1 MGFDDVKWFIRR
13 TIVDDY
19 KGLVNSISSLRYALK
34 RYKWK
39 RDVVPSTSPLVVFK
53 VGDYFYSGGMA
64 DRFKGAVSAYA
75 YCKQR
80 NIDFRI
86 RYVFPFELADYL
98 HPAQYDWR
106 LRENEYTECMRDA
119 KVMYARAE
127 LGRRLVRQKVG
138 RRQLHFYGN
147 YDNLEYIN
155 RTGGTDYTWGGL
167 FKELFRPCR
176 AIEDAVSFKTQ
187 EIGGPYVSAV
197 FRFQNLLG
205 DFKEYKYS
213 TIKNESEREELI
225 EKCLHGLEILKE
237 KHPGMPVLVTSDS
250 GVFVSRASQV
260 PGVHV
265 VGGERVHIGSNSSDN
280 TDTYLNSF
288 IDFYMLAG
296 SQRIYSIQ
304 AGRMYATKFPMY
316 AAKLNDIP
324 FDRIWL

>member
-1 MGFDDVKWFIRR
+1 MSFADIKWFIRR
-13 TIVDDY
+13 TVVDDY
-19 KGLVNSISSLRYALK
+19 KGFVNTISSIRYMLK
-34 RYKWK
+34 CYKWK
-39 RDVVPSTSPLVVFK
+39 REFVPVTSPLVVFK
-53 VGDYFYSGGMA
+53 VGDHFYSGGMA

-86 RYVFPFELADYL
+86 RYVFPFELSDYIQ
-98 HPAQYDWR
+98 PAQYDWR

-119 KVMYARAE
+119 RVMYARAE
-127 LGRRLVRQKVG
+127 LGRRLVHTKVG

-147 YDNLEYIN
+147 YDNLEYLN
-155 RTGGTDYTWGGL
+155 RTGGTDYTWGQL
-167 FKELFRPCR
+167 FHELFRPCD
-176 AIEDAVSFKTQ
+176 AIVKAVETKTA
-187 EIGGPYVSAV
+187 EIGAPYVSAV

-213 TIKNESEREELI
+213 TIKDDFQKEALI
-225 EKCLHGLEILKE
+225 EKCLHSLDILKE
-237 KHPGMPVLVTSDS
+237 RHPDMPILVTSDS

-265 VGGERVHIGSNSSDN
+265 VGGERVHIGSNSSED

-288 IDFYMLAG
+288 VDFYMLAG
-296 SQRIYSIQ
+296 SRKIYSVQ
-304 AGRMYATKFPMY
+304 AGKMYATKFPMY